1 MSLQH
6 IVLGFL
12 NEEPSSGYDLNK
24 RIQDSVWHF
33 WTSEQSQIYRA
44 LYKLHDQG
52 HVEFEVVV
60 QQDVPNK
67 KVYSLTESGEQ
78 ALADWLQETVDDSEP
93 NQSWMGQLFFS
104 SGIDDERR
112 AEILQHRLDD
122 REERLVALEEKH
134 DFLSKVV
141 DARLDAIRVMTLDA
155 RLHQIR
161 AEIEWLKQAI
171 DQL

>member
-78 ALADWLQETVDDSEP
+78 ALQNWLQETVSDGDA
-93 NQSWMGQLFFS
+93 NQSWMGQLYFS
-104 SGIDDERR
+104 SHIDDARRREIFQKRLNDRQERHK
-112 AEILQHRLDD
+112 AMEDKK
-122 REERLVALEEKH
+122 E
-134 DFLSKVV
+134 FLSKVV
-141 DARLDAIRVMTLDA
+141 DGELD
-155 RLHQIR
+155 QIR
-161 AEIEWLKQAI
+161 LLTLEGQLHILSAEIDWLKSAI
-171 DQL
+171 EKF

>member
-1 MSLQH
+1 MSLQQ

-52 HVEFEVVV
+52 YVEFEVVV

-67 KVYSLTESGEQ
+67 KVYSLTDSGEQ
-78 ALADWLQETVDDSEP
+78 ALKDWLQETVDDSEP
-93 NQSWMGQLFFS
+93 NQAWMGQLFFS
-104 SGIDDERR
+104 SGVDDDRR
-112 AEILQHRLDD
+112 AEILQHRLTE
-122 REERLVALEEKH
+122 REERLAALEEKH
-134 DFLSKVV
+134 EFLAKVV

-155 RLHQIR
+155 RMHQMK
-161 AEIEWLKQAI
+161 AEIEWLNKAI
-171 DQL
+171 NEL